1 MTKDNNIISNI
12 KNEISIIET
21 LKIVMCT
28 FFGVIP
34 VGLFYGWAVLSY
46 PIGILINNLNYYYY
60 YYYYFNFIIIK

>member
-1 MTKDNNIISNI
+1 MTKDNNI

-46 PIGILINNLNYYYY
+46 PIGILINN
-60 YYYYFNFIIIK
+60 